1 MPDQLEEAL
10 GATPPASVL
19 ALSDALRDRLA
30 EQVTRACAQQRAL
43 TEQSVDK
50 ALKGVPLPVRGVVR
64 KALT

>member
-19 ALSDALRDRLA
+19 ALPDALRDRLA
-30 EQVTRACAQQRAL
+30 EQVARARAQQRELTAQAVDRAL
-43 TEQSVDK
+43 
-50 ALKGVPLPVRGVVR
+50 AGVPLPVRGVVR